1 MILDIYFKQ
10 VVKLT
15 VSRRPAGGGVGI
27 HREPGDDAA
36 GPDQKYDHVF
46 IIAFKQTDNR
56 MTFFLRSIIPL
67 PEKMF
72 RKQFWNNTI
81 PEAIPARRQSE
92 SICR

>member
-1 MILDIYFKQ
+1 MEEEEFIENLVTTLLDQI
-10 VVKLT
+10 
-15 VSRRPAGGGVGI
+15 
-27 HREPGDDAA
+27 
-36 GPDQKYDHVF
+36 KYDHVF

-56 MTFFLRSIIPL
+56 MSFFLRSIIPL

-81 PEAIPARRQSE
+81 PEAILARRQSE

>member
-1 MILDIYFKQ
+1 MEEEEFIENLVTTLLDQI
-10 VVKLT
+10 
-15 VSRRPAGGGVGI
+15 
-27 HREPGDDAA
+27 
-36 GPDQKYDHVF
+36 KYDHVF

-56 MTFFLRSIIPL
+56 MSFFLRSIIPL

>member
-1 MILDIYFKQ
+1 MEEEESIENLVTTLLDQI
-10 VVKLT
+10 
-15 VSRRPAGGGVGI
+15 
-27 HREPGDDAA
+27 
-36 GPDQKYDHVF
+36 KYDHVF

-81 PEAIPARRQSE
+81 PEARRQSE

>member
-1 MILDIYFKQ
+1 MEEEEFIENLVITLLDQI
-10 VVKLT
+10 
-15 VSRRPAGGGVGI
+15 
-27 HREPGDDAA
+27 
-36 GPDQKYDHVF
+36 KYDHVF